1 MLLNSLFDPEEID
14 RERGTVIEE
23 INMYNDDPA
32 SYVRN
37 LSPQL
42 LWPNHPLGHDT
53 LGTKEI
59 IDTISRDDIVAY
71 KNKHYSPENMVVVAA
86 GAAKHDEVVKLASKF
101 LGDIKRQEVIKP
113 LPVPPSISPK
123 MVETK
128 EKDTAQTHMVI
139 AARSY
144 APKHANHQ
152 AANILAAILG
162 RGLSSRLFLNVRER
176 KGLAYAINASNQTYA
191 DAGEFEIYAGVNN
204 EKVADAIEAILEE
217 LEEIRTNKVPETELS
232 KAKNQLAGGLRMSL
246 ESNNAVANR
255 LGAEL
260 ILLKEVR
267 DIEDVI
273 DDINAVTAE
282 DVTRVAKE
290 ILDPKLLRMA
300 VISAHPDVAQ
310 KAFERKVKGR

>member
-1 MLLNSLFDPEEID
+1 
-14 RERGTVIEE
+14 
-23 INMYNDDPA
+23 
-32 SYVRN
+32 
-37 LSPQL
+37 
-42 LWPNHPLGHDT
+42 
-53 LGTKEI
+53 
-59 IDTISRDDIVAY
+59 
-71 KNKHYSPENMVVVAA
+71 
-86 GAAKHDEVVKLASKF
+86 
-101 LGDIKRQEVIKP
+101 
-113 LPVPPSISPK
+113 
-123 MVETK
+123 
-128 EKDTAQTHMVI
+128 
-139 AARSY
+139 
-144 APKHANHQ
+144 
-152 AANILAAILG
+152 
-162 RGLSSRLFLNVRER
+162 VRER
-176 KGLAYAINASNQTYA
+176 KGLAYAINASKQTYA